1 MFLSFS
7 KFRESKF
14 IFPKIRNPVLPNTRE
29 PLLAVPR
36 IRKRRFSEQSWIGRW
51 NKVCGK
57 WIEMRFG
64 VETEQGWEVY
74 SWKGYIDLNR
84 LRLSWWVWANL
95 FSRAYIHAAV
105 VSSETGLSRYWAIII
120 SFSFLT
126 FATSCLHDVGDTG
139 AGQLASGTGT
149 ECFAEMVMDRCDACC
164 LFSSDTLLSFCKSWQ
179 TQGRG

>member
-14 IFPKIRNPVLPNTRE
+14 IFQKIRNPILQNTRE

-36 IRKRRFSEQSWIGRW
+36 ITKWRFSEQSWIGRW

-57 WIEMRFG
+57 WMEMRFA
-64 VETEQGWEVY
+64 VETEQGWEVHR
-74 SWKGYIDLNR
+74 WKGCIDLNH
-84 LRLSWWVWANL
+84 LRLFWWVRANL
-95 FSRAYIHAAV
+95 FSRACIHAAV

-126 FATSCLHDVGDTG
+126 SATSSLHDTSDTETG
-139 AGQLASGTGT
+139 RLASGTGI
-149 ECFAEMVMDRCDACC
+149 ECFAEMVTDLCDACC
-164 LFSSDTLLSFCKSWQ
+164 LFSSDTLLSLCKSWQ
-179 TQGRG
+179 TQGRS